1 MRYNKVSLQHLE
13 YNLTA
18 KQDNAPVIRG
28 SKTILCTLTK
38 QKQSITM
45 ISFQTIQTT
54 FTTTKHEFFHK
65 THSLT
70 INNYQKRFF
79 ICKSKDPDT
88 NAPSSPEGDA
98 RRQEILAKIAMLQ
111 AQKVRLTDY
120 LDERSEYLT
129 KFAEEANVEFDQV
142 GENALK
148 ELEEASARIMGNI
161 ESQMQAFEESAESSK
176 QEIEENQRK
185 IDEFETRFE
194 NEINEGLFFKNL
206 GQSPTKPVD
215 KSLAKAA
222 AEKVTEL
229 TKQTAG
235 TETRRNIY
243 LALIGLVS
251 ISLIDSVISP
261 SFDWRKGVIL
271 GLILVGLITQLTYE
285 QKVLGEAQRKEN
297 EKSEDKKE

>member
-1 MRYNKVSLQHLE
+1 MISLQ
-13 YNLTA
+13 
-18 KQDNAPVIRG
+18 I
-28 SKTILCTLTK
+28 
-38 QKQSITM
+38 
-45 ISFQTIQTT
+45 IQTP
-54 FTTTKHEFFHK
+54 FTTTKHEFFLHK
-65 THSLT
+65 TDFFTIKNYHS
-70 INNYQKRFF
+70 RFF
-79 ICKSKDPDT
+79 ICKSKDSDASTPSPD
-88 NAPSSPEGDA
+88 ASSPDGDA
-98 RRQEILAKIAMLQ
+98 RKQEILARIAMLQ

-206 GQSPTKPVD
+206 GQSKPVNITT
-215 KSLAKAA
+215 AKEEAQ
-222 AEKVTEL
+222 KNLGQSKPVTEL

-251 ISLIDSVISP
+251 ISLIDSFISQ
-261 SFDWRKGVIL
+261 SFDWRKGGIL
-271 GLILVGLITQLTYE
+271 GLILVGLVTQLTYE
-285 QKVLGEAQRKEN
+285 QNVLSEAQ
-297 EKSEDKKE
+297 KKRN